1 MAYRRYSR
9 YKRKYG
15 RKGRTRYRRRYR
27 RYRFR
32 KRYYRGKY
40 RRFPKSTETKVV
52 SKVSGHYWDM
62 SQALANLVDNKLV
75 FHPLRMIS
83 IGGGN
88 SDFYN
93 LRIQAGTGLNQRIG
107 AKIKPIKL
115 RISGVMNYIGP
126 LTSNGSVANPTNNAN
141 ATLGMV
147 LPMESPQA
155 YQLRLI
161 VYQVRGANTDNYPG
175 RENYH
180 PLGLL
185 NIPNGSEVLTYEDIV
200 ARAYA
205 SGLRSLLQHY
215 YYEHGGD
222 SSFSQEELISNSG
235 VGKMP
240 FRLGIG
246 PMMRVLYNRT
256 WTLQS
261 GYKTSLPFRIVTKV
275 PRRLVFPESNDQP
288 QGEGHIDTTV
298 RNAIFIT
305 WILIPMSPQP
315 TGKVTLN
322 YNVEMFYTDS

>member
-52 SKVSGHYWDM
+52 SKVSGHYWNM
-62 SQALANLVDNKLV
+62 SEALANLELGKLV
-75 FHPLRMIS
+75 FHPLRMVS
-83 IGGGN
+83 IGGGT

-93 LRIQAGTGLNQRIG
+93 IRIQAGTGLNQRIG

-141 ATLGMV
+141 ATLGMT

-161 VYQVRGANTDNYPG
+161 VYQVRGANTDYNVG
-175 RENYH
+175 QENYH

-185 NIPNGSEVLTYEDIV
+185 FIPNGQEVLTYEDNV
-200 ARAYA
+200 ARARA
-205 SGLRSLLQHY
+205 LCLRSLLQHY
-215 YYEHGGD
+215 YYDVGD
-222 SSFSQEELISNSG
+222 LNFTQEELISNSG

-261 GYKTSLPFRIVTKV
+261 GYKTSVPFRIVTKV
-275 PRRLVFPESNDQP
+275 PRRLVYPESNSVA
-288 QGEGHIDTTV
+288 QGDGQIETNV
-298 RNAIFIT
+298 RNAIFIA

>member
-62 SQALANLVDNKLV
+62 SQALANVDIGKIF

-93 LRIQAGTGLNQRIG
+93 IRIQAGTGLNQRIG

-161 VYQVRGANTDNYPG
+161 VYQVRGANTDVSPG
-175 RENYH
+175 QENYH
-180 PLGLL
+180 PLGIL
-185 NIPNGSEVLTYEDIV
+185 NVPNGTNVLTYEDNV
-200 ARAYA
+200 ARGYTL
-205 SGLRSLLQHY
+205 SLRSLLQHY
-215 YYEHGGD
+215 YYDVGD
-222 SSFSQEELISNSG
+222 FSFTQEELISNSG

-261 GYKTSLPFRIVTKV
+261 GYKTSVPFRIITKV
-275 PRRLVFPESNDQP
+275 PRRLVYPESNSAGQENG
-288 QGEGHIDTTV
+288 QIENNV
-298 RNAIFIT
+298 RNAIFVA

-322 YNVEMFYTDS
+322 YNIEMFYTDS